1 VRLAGNRSR
10 QRELWNVTSTKSVS
24 SIEFDEAFPAD
35 GSRTR
40 VHTVLPARPLI
51 EPPLHDLFNCSEDY
65 LADFGCL
72 ADGHKSIANTEL
84 FGNPDSQHLLIEA
97 RVIAI
102 YMPEEPTGTNI
113 EGEAPDIEPVVETD
127 EATVTD
133 DAELERTLGLS
144 GGLAIG
150 IGTMIGA
157 GIFVFPGLAGAEV
170 GTAATVSFA
179 VGGVIALLVALPT
192 SELATAMPKSGGGYY
207 FISRGLGT
215 LAGTVIGLSLWLGLV
230 FATAFY
236 LVGLG
241 FYALDALAAVGVG
254 ISATPGLI
262 VSVIAVL
269 SGIGFTVLNITG
281 TENAA
286 KLQNGIVALLLSM
299 LIAFLG
305 FGLLEAFGFVQ
316 VDTPPGEARNV
327 WEVVPIMSVAALV
340 FTSYLG
346 FAQVA
351 TVAGEM
357 KNPGRNLPLAMVGSV
372 LIVTVMYILTIFVA
386 TSVFTQDALEAAG
399 ETAMVEVGRQLLGPA
414 GALVIII
421 GGLLATMSSA
431 NASVLSTSRAIYG
444 VSKDALLPKEASRI
458 NLKYGTPHVALGMA
472 GGPVVV
478 LAATRQVQLLAEV
491 ASFLHLIM
499 YGLMCVALLAIRR
512 DEPEWYDPDFR
523 VPGGSVIP
531 VVGAL
536 ASFGLIAFMNRTS
549 IAVGIVVILVTAGW
563 YFYYARDV
571 NLKGAL

>member
-1 VRLAGNRSR
+1 MS
-10 QRELWNVTSTKSVS
+10 
-24 SIEFDEAFPAD
+24 
-35 GSRTR
+35 
-40 VHTVLPARPLI
+40 
-51 EPPLHDLFNCSEDY
+51 
-65 LADFGCL
+65 
-72 ADGHKSIANTEL
+72 
-84 FGNPDSQHLLIEA
+84 
-97 RVIAI
+97 
-102 YMPEEPTGTNI
+102 EEPTGTNI
-113 EGEAPDIEPVVETD
+113 EGEAPDAEPVVETE
-127 EATVTD
+127 EATITD
-133 DAELERTLGLS
+133 DAELERTLGLA
-144 GGLAIG
+144 GGLSIG

-170 GTAATVSFA
+170 GTAATASFG

-207 FISRGLGT
+207 FVSRGLGT
-215 LAGTVIGLSLWLGLV
+215 LAGTVVGLSLWLGLV

-241 FYALDALAAVGVG
+241 FYAIDALAAVGIAVG
-254 ISATPGLI
+254 ASAGAV
-262 VSVIAVL
+262 VSVLAVL
-269 SGIGFTVLNITG
+269 FGIGFTVLNVTG

-299 LIAFLG
+299 LVAFLA
-305 FGLLEAFGFVQ
+305 FGLLEAFGV
-316 VDTPPGEARNV
+316 VDAGTPPGEAANV
-327 WEVVPIMSVAALV
+327 WEIVPIMSVAALV

-357 KNPGRNLPLAMVGSV
+357 KRPGRNLPLAMVGSV
-372 LIVTVMYILTIFVA
+372 LIVTVLYVLTIFVA
-386 TSVFTQDALEAAG
+386 TNVFTQDALEVAG

-414 GALVIII
+414 GALVIIV

-444 VSKDALLPKEASRI
+444 VSKDALLPRKASRI

-472 GGPVVV
+472 GGPVIV

-491 ASFLHLIM
+491 ASFLHLLM
-499 YGLMCVALLAIRR
+499 YGLMCVALLSFRR

-523 VPGGSVIP
+523 VPGGVAIP

-536 ASFGLIAFMNRTS
+536 ASFGLVAFMNLLS
-549 IAVGIVVILVTAGW
+549 IAIGVAIVFVTAGW

-571 NLKGAL
+571 RLRGAL

>member
-1 VRLAGNRSR
+1 MSD
-10 QRELWNVTSTKSVS
+10 TPS
-24 SIEFDEAFPAD
+24 
-35 GSRTR
+35 
-40 VHTVLPARPLI
+40 
-51 EPPLHDLFNCSEDY
+51 
-65 LADFGCL
+65 
-72 ADGHKSIANTEL
+72 
-84 FGNPDSQHLLIEA
+84 
-97 RVIAI
+97 
-102 YMPEEPTGTNI
+102 GTNI
-113 EGEAPDIEPVVETD
+113 QGETPDAEPVVETD
-127 EATVTD
+127 EATLTE

-157 GIFVFPGLAGAEV
+157 GIFVFPGLAGGQV
-170 GTAATVSFA
+170 GTAATASFGI
-179 VGGVIALLVALPT
+179 GGVVALLVALPT

-215 LAGTVIGLSLWLGLV
+215 LPGTVIGLSLWFGLV

-241 FYALDALAAVGVG
+241 FYALDALAEVGVT
-254 ISATPGLI
+254 IPASPGAI
-262 VSVIAVL
+262 VSAIAVL
-269 SGIGFTVLNITG
+269 AGIGFTILNVTG

-299 LIAFLG
+299 LVAFLG
-305 FGLLEAFGFVQ
+305 FGLLEAFGV
-316 VDTPPGEARNV
+316 VDAGTPPGEAADV

-357 KNPGRNLPLAMVGSV
+357 KTPGRNLPLAMIGSV
-372 LIVTVMYILTIFVA
+372 LIVTLLYVLTIFVA
-386 TSVFTQDALEAAG
+386 TGVFTQDRLLEAG
-399 ETAMVEVGRQLLGPA
+399 ETAMVEVGRQLLGAP
-414 GALVIII
+414 GALVIIV

-431 NASVLSTSRAIYG
+431 NASILSTSRAIYG
-444 VSKDALLPKEASRI
+444 VSKDALLPRSASRI
-458 NLKYGTPHVALGMA
+458 NLKYGTPHVALGLA

-491 ASFLHLIM
+491 ASFLHLLM

-512 DEPEWYDPDFR
+512 DRPEWYDPDFV
-523 VPGGSVIP
+523 VPGGPVIP
-531 VVGAL
+531 VLGAL
-536 ASFGLIAFMNRTS
+536 SSFGLILFMQRLS
-549 IAVGIVVILVTAGW
+549 IAVGVAVIIATSGW
-563 YFYYARDV
+563 YFYYARGI

>member
-1 VRLAGNRSR
+1 MS
-10 QRELWNVTSTKSVS
+10 
-24 SIEFDEAFPAD
+24 D
-35 GSRTR
+35 
-40 VHTVLPARPLI
+40 RP
-51 EPPLHDLFNCSEDY
+51 S
-65 LADFGCL
+65 
-72 ADGHKSIANTEL
+72 
-84 FGNPDSQHLLIEA
+84 
-97 RVIAI
+97 
-102 YMPEEPTGTNI
+102 GTNI
-113 EGEAPDIEPVVETD
+113 QGGTPDAEPVVETD
-127 EATVTD
+127 EATITD
-133 DAELERTLGLS
+133 DAELERTLGLT

-157 GIFVFPGLAGAEV
+157 GIFVFPGLAGGQV

-179 VGGVIALLVALPT
+179 IGGVVALLVALPT

-215 LAGTVIGLSLWLGLV
+215 LAGTVIGLSLWFGLV

-241 FYALDALAAVGVG
+241 FYALDALAEVGVT
-254 ISATPGLI
+254 IAASPGAI
-262 VSVIAVL
+262 VSAIAVL
-269 SGIGFTVLNITG
+269 AGIGFTVLNVTG

-299 LIAFLG
+299 LVAFLG
-305 FGLLEAFGFVQ
+305 FGLLEAFGFV
-316 VDTPPGEARNV
+316 DAGTPPGEAADV

-357 KNPGRNLPLAMVGSV
+357 KQPGRNLPLAMIGSV
-372 LIVTVMYILTIFVA
+372 LIVTLLYVLTIFVA
-386 TSVFTQDALEAAG
+386 TDIFTQQQLLDAG
-399 ETAMVEVGRQLLGPA
+399 ETAMVEVGRELLGPV
-414 GALVIII
+414 GALIII
-421 GGLLATMSSA
+421 LGGLLATMSSA
-431 NASVLSTSRAIYG
+431 NASILSTSRAIYG
-444 VSKDALLPKEASRI
+444 VSKDALLPKWASRI

-512 DEPEWYDPDFR
+512 DRPEWYDPDFV
-523 VPGGSVIP
+523 VPGGPVIP
-531 VVGAL
+531 VLGAL
-536 ASFGLIAFMNRTS
+536 SSFGLILFMDPMS
-549 IAVGIVVILVTAGW
+549 MAVGLSIIVVTAGW
-563 YFYYARDV
+563 YFYYARDIT
-571 NLKGAL
+571 LKGAL

>member
-1 VRLAGNRSR
+1 MS
-10 QRELWNVTSTKSVS
+10 
-24 SIEFDEAFPAD
+24 
-35 GSRTR
+35 
-40 VHTVLPARPLI
+40 
-51 EPPLHDLFNCSEDY
+51 
-65 LADFGCL
+65 
-72 ADGHKSIANTEL
+72 
-84 FGNPDSQHLLIEA
+84 
-97 RVIAI
+97 
-102 YMPEEPTGTNI
+102 EEPTGTNI
-113 EGEAPDIEPVVETD
+113 EGEAPDAEPVVETE
-127 EATVTD
+127 EATITD
-133 DAELERTLGLS
+133 DAELERTLGLA
-144 GGLAIG
+144 GGLSIG

-170 GTAATVSFA
+170 GTAATASFG

-207 FISRGLGT
+207 FVSRGLGT
-215 LAGTVIGLSLWLGLV
+215 LAGTVVGLSLWLGLV

-241 FYALDALAAVGVG
+241 FYAIDALAAVGIAVG
-254 ISATPGLI
+254 ASAGAV
-262 VSVIAVL
+262 VSVLAVL
-269 SGIGFTVLNITG
+269 FGIGFTVLNVTG

-299 LIAFLG
+299 LVAFLA
-305 FGLLEAFGFVQ
+305 FGLLEAFGV
-316 VDTPPGEARNV
+316 VDAGTPPGEAANV
-327 WEVVPIMSVAALV
+327 WEIVPIMSVAALV

-357 KNPGRNLPLAMVGSV
+357 KHPGRNLPLAMVGSV
-372 LIVTVMYILTIFVA
+372 LIVTVLYVLTIFVA
-386 TSVFTQDALEAAG
+386 TNVFTQDALEVAG

-414 GALVIII
+414 GALVIIV

-444 VSKDALLPKEASRI
+444 VSKDALLPRKASRI

-472 GGPVVV
+472 GGPVIV

-491 ASFLHLIM
+491 ASFLHLLM
-499 YGLMCVALLAIRR
+499 YGLMCVALLSFRR

-523 VPGGSVIP
+523 VPGGVAIP

-536 ASFGLIAFMNRTS
+536 ASFGLVAFMNLLS
-549 IAVGIVVILVTAGW
+549 IAIGVAIVFVTAGW

-571 NLKGAL
+571 RLRGAL